1 MTRRINYQLFT
12 ALFFGA
18 AMFLVSSCTGPA
30 GPAGK
35 DGINGTNGADGLAGL
50 PGKDA
55 NETCKLCHNP
65 TVVQAKATQYELSK
79 HSTGVVASE
88 EAGGSTG
95 CTPCHESEGFKYVC
109 ANNVSTAFTLVSGK
123 YVNSYAATAS
133 TGYGQFT
140 CNTCHSS
147 LHKTYD
153 IADFYPLTNVAAV
166 PMTMW
171 GGTKT
176 IDLTQDNSKSNL
188 CVKCHQP
195 RPLTTSTTLSD
206 GNIVDYASLV
216 ANPTAVY
223 YDSAVGNAAPNKL
236 VPSYRT
242 HVHYGGVGA
251 IFAGKGGVEFT
262 GTVASYASSAHA
274 TVASCENCHMADMTN
289 AAGGHSFVAKGN
301 FTGCNVTGCH
311 STSPLDATSAKVVGA
326 KTAVKALLETLGAKL
341 TSGGVG
347 FLHQEPDPTLNMWAG
362 LTSKNYDGYVNIY
375 DPSTNPLGAFRNPAP
390 AGSWTAAQKATN
402 LALPKFTSLKNVQL
416 GAMINFQLCLREF
429 SMGVHNTNYS
439 KALLQNTIDAMTA
452 AGF

>member
-1 MTRRINYQLFT
+1 MTKKIYYQVITTLFLGG
-12 ALFFGA
+12 ALF
-18 AMFLVSSCTGPA
+18 LSTSCEGPA

-35 DGINGTNGADGLAGL
+35 DGVNGADGLAGL

-79 HSTGVVASE
+79 HSFGETAME

-123 YVNSYAATAS
+123 YVNSYAATTS
-133 TGYGQFT
+133 TGYGEFT

-176 IDLTQDNSKSNL
+176 IDLTQDNGKSNL

-195 RPLTTSTTLSD
+195 RPLTTSSTLSD
-206 GNIVDYASLV
+206 GNIVDYASL
-216 ANPTAVY
+216 ASNPTAVY

-251 IFAGKGGVEFT
+251 IVAGKGGVEFP
-262 GTVASYASSAHA
+262 GTLSYTSSAHA
-274 TVASCENCHMADMTN
+274 TVASCEDCHMADMTN
-289 AAGGHSFVAKGN
+289 AAGGHSFKAKGN
-301 FTGCNVTGCH
+301 FNGCNVTGCH
-311 STSPLDATSAKVVGA
+311 STSPLDATSSKF
-326 KTAVKALLETLGAKL
+326 KDTRTAVQTLLQTLGSKL
-341 TSGGVG
+341 KSGGVE
-347 FLHQEPDPTLNMWAG
+347 FLHQEPDATLNMWAG
-362 LTSKNYDGYVNIY
+362 LTSKNYDGYINIY

-429 SMGVHNTNYS
+429 SLGIHNTNYS
-439 KALLQNTIDAMTA
+439 KALLQNSIDALTA